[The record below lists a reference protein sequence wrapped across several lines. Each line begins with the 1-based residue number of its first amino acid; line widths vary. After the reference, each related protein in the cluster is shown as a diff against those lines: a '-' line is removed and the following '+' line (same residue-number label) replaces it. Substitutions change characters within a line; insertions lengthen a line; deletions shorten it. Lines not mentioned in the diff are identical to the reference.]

1 MKKDETAAH
10 GSPGSS
16 IRKLVF
22 WEFARASWQY
32 DIVVALILLFIFATP
47 RDWFSDQPRAASVTL
62 ISSNHGQDQLF
73 LEPEMLN
80 DVPEKDRIER
90 ATELIHRKTGK
101 RTKVVRIEA
110 IRDEAEQEIKGF
122 IAYTSPQK

>member
-1 MKKDETAAH
+1 MKKDEIRAP
-10 GSPGSS
+10 GSPAGSL
-16 IRKLVF
+16 RKLVF

-80 DVPEKDRIER
+80 DVPEQERIQR
-90 ATELIHRKTGK
+90 ATELIRRKTGK
-101 RTKVVRIEA
+101 RKKVVRIEA